1 MQFTKTAAI
10 GTILSLA
17 ALMPNAYAVK
27 SGQKFKDWQ
36 AECMKIGEKEE
47 CGISQIIF
55 DKKKTPFARIFV
67 RKIKGQNDPIAFVTV
82 PLGVALQA
90 GVGIAVDKKGIG
102 VAPYSFCSPEGCN
115 AAFPISSKVAAKMK
129 KGSKIQIAMA
139 FIDQR
144 NVEVEG
150 SLSGFTNAFKSL

>member
-10 GTILSLA
+10 GAILSLA

-36 AECMKIGEKEE
+36 VECVKVGDKEE
-47 CGISQIIF
+47 CGITQIIF
-55 DKKKTPFARIFV
+55 DKKKTPFVRFSV
-67 RKIKGQNDPIAFVTV
+67 RKIEAQKESVAFVKV
-82 PLGVALQA
+82 PFFVVLP
-90 GVGIAVDKKGIG
+90 VGIEFSIDKTKIG
-102 VAPYSFCSPEGCN
+102 AAPYSFCDPEGCN
-115 AAFPISSKVAAKMK
+115 VSFPLNDKLIAKMK

-150 SLSGFTNAFKSL
+150 SLSGFTNAFNSL